1 MNEYYRERNLSTF
14 KPKLAEENI
23 IPSTII
29 RKGTEEFIATSILHT
44 NNDTIEYE
52 L

>member
-29 RKGTEEFIATSILHT
+29 QKGTEDFIATSIVHT